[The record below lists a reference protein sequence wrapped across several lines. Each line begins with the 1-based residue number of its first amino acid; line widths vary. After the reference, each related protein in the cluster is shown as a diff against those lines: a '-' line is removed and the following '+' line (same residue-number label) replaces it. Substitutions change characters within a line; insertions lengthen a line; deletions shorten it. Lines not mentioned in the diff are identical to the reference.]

1 MPAERS
7 GRCCCAECCGL
18 RNVAEGAA
26 ARSAVACVT
35 ERPPPGRAP
44 ARPALSD
51 AGVSRPRG
59 LSPRRDGRSGGFA
72 LMRIAPASDDTILRR
87 DTPAE

>member
-1 MPAERS
+1 MACGTER
-7 GRCCCAECCGL
+7 ECL